1 MSQKAMR
8 VITFGN
14 DKGGVG
20 KTTVTTTAA
29 AGLAMRGYR
38 VVVIDTDAQGNVA
51 SAFGMKKTAGFYDLV
66 VRDAAWKDVLK
77 PVGPERFAQ
86 PYMSRQDVKGQL
98 FVCASN
104 YETRGIPGQITDGFV
119 LLKKI
124 LQLRG
129 ANVDFVLIDTM
140 PTPSLIHSLVYAAT
154 GEYVYVTICEQWALD
169 GMAESIHRLKEFDP
183 LRVSKGLPEVQILGI
198 QPTQFK
204 RRTIEHDESLKD
216 LETAMPG
223 LVMPPINDRVAW
235 AEAARAR
242 CSIFNNA
249 PESDAALEAW
259 ELVDRIEGVAV
270 NGS

>member
-1 MSQKAMR
+1 MR

-20 KTTVTTTAA
+20 KTTVCTTVA

-38 VVVIDTDAQGNVA
+38 VVIIDTDAQGNVA
-51 SAFGMKKTAGFYDLV
+51 SAFGMKKSAAFYDLV
-66 VRDAAWKDVLK
+66 VRDADWKSVLK
-77 PVGPERFAQ
+77 PVVPERFAQ
-86 PYMSRQDVKGQL
+86 PYMSNQDVKGQL
-98 FVCASN
+98 FICPSN
-104 YETRGIPGQITDGFV
+104 AETRGIPGNITDGFI

-124 LQLRG
+124 LQLRN
-129 ANVDFVLIDTM
+129 AKVDYVLIDTM

-154 GEYVYVTICEQWALD
+154 SEYVYVTICEQWALD

-183 LRVSKGLPEVQILGI
+183 IRVAKGLPEVQILGI

-204 RRTIEHDESLKD
+204 RRTIEHEESLKD
-216 LETAMPG
+216 VEISMPG
-223 LVMPPINDRVAW
+223 LVMKPLNDRVAW

-249 PESDAALEAW
+249 PESEAALEAW
-259 ELVDRIEGVAV
+259 ELVDRVEGVV
-270 NGS
+270 GNGK